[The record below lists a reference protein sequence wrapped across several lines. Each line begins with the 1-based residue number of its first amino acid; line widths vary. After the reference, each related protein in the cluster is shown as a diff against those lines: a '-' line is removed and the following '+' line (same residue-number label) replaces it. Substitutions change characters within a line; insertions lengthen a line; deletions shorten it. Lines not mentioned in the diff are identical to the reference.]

1 MFYIQLFEQE
11 IHFFQRLL
19 LAFFLL
25 LFFPFLS
32 KLLSLMLRH
41 RPQEFDLEVNEQGF
55 ADLESVVSALQKKD
69 DSISTSDVEGIVDG
83 TEKKRFEIVE
93 GKIRARY
100 GHSFR
105 VDLGLDPAEPPE
117 ALYKGVHP
125 RELEATLSSGLK
137 PFDRQYVHLSY
148 EADVAAELGR
158 GGNAVVK
165 IDATA
170 AHAGGVEFFDCGP
183 TMLTELVPAEFLT
196 LEREAPDRPERDD
209 RSSRRPSR
217 PEEDF
222 AAVHHERPHR
232 PPGRLGRL

>member
-1 MFYIQLFEQE
+1 MPGPASVV
-11 IHFFQRLL
+11 R
-19 LAFFLL
+19 
-25 LFFPFLS
+25 LS

-41 RPQEFDLEVNEQGF
+41 RPQEFDLEVDGQGF
-55 ADLESVVSALQKKD
+55 ADLDRVVSALQKKD
-69 DSISTSDVEGIVDG
+69 DSICVSDVEGIVDG

-125 RELEATLSSGLK
+125 RELEATLASGLK

-148 EADVAAELGR
+148 EADVAAQLGR

-165 IDATA
+165 IDATS
-170 AHAGGVEFFDCGP
+170 AHAAGVEFFDCGP
-183 TMLTELVPAEFLT
+183 TMLTELVPSDFLT
-196 LEREAPDRPERDD
+196 LEREAPDRSERDD
-209 RSSRRPSR
+209 RPSRQGRPSR
-217 PEEDF
+217 PDRSERRPSAAQSISSEDHKPAQEAEAPKF
-222 AAVHHERPHR
+222 
-232 PPGRLGRL
+232 GRKRTFRRR